1 MISKV
6 TRIAISTLFLLLL
19 IPATLTAHDFW
30 IEPSTFRPEVGSTVQ
45 LRLRVG
51 QNFIGDPVPRA
62 SAMIERFMVSTA
74 KGLKDVEGT
83 ENADP
88 AGTIR
93 VDAPGLITIGY
104 RSHNKYVDLN
114 PLKQEQYIEENG
126 LERIRE
132 LREQMGQTYD
142 PWRENFSRCAK
153 ALLLTSGA
161 KKTGSD
167 RPLGMRLEL
176 VAEKNPYALH
186 KGARLP
192 VRLVF
197 EGKPLAG
204 ALVQALHENDPGARI
219 RVRSDAKGRV
229 DLTLP
234 SSGNWLIEA
243 VHMVKSPPG
252 EKADWESLWASLTF
266 QLQD

>member
-1 MISKV
+1 MISKMPRV
-6 TRIAISTLFLLLL
+6 LLLL
-19 IPATLTAHDFW
+19 LLVPATLHAHDFW

-45 LRLRVG
+45 VRLRVG
-51 QNFIGDPVPRA
+51 QNFVGDPVPRA
-62 SAMIERFMVSTA
+62 AAIIERFMVSTA
-74 KGLKDVEGT
+74 KGVKDVAGT
-83 ENADP
+83 EGADP

-93 VDAPGLITIGY
+93 IDSPGLMTIAY
-104 RSHNKYVDLN
+104 RSRNKFVDLN

-132 LREQMGQTYD
+132 LREQMGETYK
-142 PWRENFSRCAK
+142 PWHENFSRCAK
-153 ALLLTSGA
+153 ALLLTRGA
-161 KKTGSD
+161 KKIDRD
-167 RPLGMRLEL
+167 RPIGLRLEL
-176 VAEKNPYALH
+176 IAEKNPYRLH

-204 ALVQALHENDPGARI
+204 ALVQALHENDPATHI
-219 RVRSDAKGRV
+219 RVRSDANGRV

-243 VHMVKSPPG
+243 VHMVRATPG
-252 EKADWESLWASLTF
+252 GQADWESMWASLTF
-266 QLQD
+266 RLED